1 MINNN
6 VQDKRN
12 FNKKIGV
19 QLYNL
24 TNFTYKFK
32 GEMIFVSDA
41 ICDVDDSSHT
51 LDQTNNKS
59 YKQFNKVFFWK
70 IWLKTQQLVELFMFK
85 AEMIFVSNAI
95 CDVDDGRMHFT
106 LQHTIQDPR
115 FNNQHSRWTIDFE
128 KNGIKLHN
136 LANFNF
142 KFKAGMIFVLDAIRD
157 VDY

>member
-59 YKQFNKVFFWK
+59 YKQFNKVFF
-70 IWLKTQQLVELFMFK
+70 
-85 AEMIFVSNAI
+85 
-95 CDVDDGRMHFT
+95 
-106 LQHTIQDPR
+106 
-115 FNNQHSRWTIDFE
+115 FE
-128 KNGIKLHN
+128 KFGLKLNN
-136 LANFNF
+136 LLNF
-142 KFKAGMIFVLDAIRD
+142 LSLRQR
-157 VDY
+157 

>member
-41 ICDVDDSSHT
+41 ICDVDDSSNT

-59 YKQFNKVFFWK
+59 CK
-70 IWLKTQQLVELFMFK
+70 
-85 AEMIFVSNAI
+85 
-95 CDVDDGRMHFT
+95 
-106 LQHTIQDPR
+106 
-115 FNNQHSRWTIDFE
+115 
-128 KNGIKLHN
+128 
-136 LANFNF
+136 
-142 KFKAGMIFVLDAIRD
+142 
-157 VDY
+157 